1 MVFPRDPYL
10 DHCCFLLYINDLPYC
25 LEYSNPRMYADD
37 TTLTTPGQSLNEI
50 IYATNSDLSKIS
62 QWLLANE
69 LSLNV
74 AKTEHMF
81 IASDDKLNK
90 LRDMPYAF
98 INNQPIKRVRSSKSL
113 GVYIDERLAWT
124 EQIDKASKKISSAIG
139 GLKQVRPFV
148 DKETAI
154 IIYKSL
160 IQPIFDYCDIVWDN
174 LPLTQAIRLQK
185 LQNRAARVI
194 NQVGYDIRSHT
205 IREELGWETLVSR
218 RLKHKAIMMYKVLNG
233 LAPSYLSELFQFNST
248 SLTYGLRERG
258 TNVVLA
264 KPKTEYLKKSF
275 KFSGA
280 KLWNDL
286 PLITKMQN
294 TLTSFKRE
302 LPTFS
307 SL

>member
-1 MVFPRDPYL
+1 
-10 DHCCFLLYINDLPYC
+10 
-25 LEYSNPRMYADD
+25 
-37 TTLTTPGQSLNEI
+37 
-50 IYATNSDLSKIS
+50 
-62 QWLLANE
+62 
-69 LSLNV
+69 
-74 AKTEHMF
+74 MF

-160 IQPIFDYCDIVWDN
+160 IQPIFYYCDIVWDN
-174 LPLTQAIRLQK
+174 LPLTQAIPLQK

-205 IREELGWETLVSR
+205 ILL
-218 RLKHKAIMMYKVLNG
+218 
-233 LAPSYLSELFQFNST
+233 
-248 SLTYGLRERG
+248 
-258 TNVVLA
+258 
-264 KPKTEYLKKSF
+264 
-275 KFSGA
+275 
-280 KLWNDL
+280 
-286 PLITKMQN
+286 
-294 TLTSFKRE
+294 
-302 LPTFS
+302 
-307 SL
+307 